1 MLKKTKRIISLVT
14 ELETKTSP
22 GFYFPILN
30 NTLPAVVVRTVV
42 LGVIGAGAGVVVP
55 SIQIF
60 PH

>member
-1 MLKKTKRIISLVT
+1 MYVKKDKTYHFISNRVR
-14 ELETKTSP
+14 KTSP